1 MLQAR
6 RVAALPGRQP
16 GCQFLQPAERAARLG
31 QLRLARRRLRP
42 GLQIRPRELAE
53 QRTHLVARDGVRV
66 AGLVRHRAWAPAAG
80 GAAAFRFRCR
90 VYNRGGPDMTGPT
103 RRSEEH
109 PSELQS
115 IMRISYA
122 VFCLKKKKDK

>member
-53 QRTHLVARDGVRV
+53 QRTHLVERDGVRV
-66 AGLVRHRAWAPAAG
+66 EGLVRPRAWAPAAG
-80 GAAAFRFRCR
+80 GDRKSVVEGKSVSVGSHSVVAASFKK
-90 VYNRGGPDMTGPT
+90 
-103 RRSEEH
+103 
-109 PSELQS
+109 
-115 IMRISYA
+115 ISQDTQ
-122 VFCLKKKKDK
+122 KN